1 MIKHPD
7 GRLEGT
13 PEELASYQ
21 QLMDGTQANRVPVQ
35 PVPTFPHPPQYPGTG
50 TPWMPYP
57 LTVTSGGTS
66 PISGFDAVR
75 CWNHSR
81 TN

>member
-13 PEELASYQ
+13 PTEIAEYQ
-21 QLMDGTQANRVPVQ
+21 QLMDGQTNRVPVQ
-35 PVPTFPHPPQYPGTG
+35 SVPAIPNWPSLVTYPQTTWIVTADTRTGSDGT
-50 TPWMPYP
+50 
-57 LTVTSGGTS
+57 TSGGTQS
-66 PISGFDAVR
+66 PFAF
-75 CWNHSR
+75 

>member
-13 PEELASYQ
+13 PTEIAEYQ
-21 QLMDGTQANRVPVQ
+21 QLMDGTQTNRVPAQ
-35 PVPTFPHPPQYPGTG
+35 PVPSWPYPNTG
-50 TPWMPYP
+50 TPWTPSP
-57 LTVTSGGTS
+57 WIVTSGGTS
-66 PISGFDAVR
+66 SVSGFDAVQ
-75 CWNHSR
+75 CWNHLQ